1 MSEEAYKERIK
12 REIEERIEERME
24 EEKKRKGG
32 REEGEEINAERA
44 TLVVKDYFEKVKG
57 AEIKIAERPLIDWM
71 DFTVNSVKEENG
83 LFVVKCE
90 FYENIFSQIRV
101 KYMVKV
107 SKKGEIKEVSKE
119 ENG

>member
-12 REIEERIEERME
+12 REIEERME

-32 REEGEEINAERA
+32 REEGEEIDAEGA
-44 TLVVKDYFEKVKG
+44 TLVVKEYFKRVKG

-83 LFVVKCE
+83 
-90 FYENIFSQIRV
+90 
-101 KYMVKV
+101 
-107 SKKGEIKEVSKE
+107 
-119 ENG
+119 

>member
-1 MSEEAYKERIK
+1 MN
-12 REIEERIEERME
+12 
-24 EEKKRKGG
+24 
-32 REEGEEINAERA
+32 EEGINAERA
-44 TLVVKDYFEKVKG
+44 TLVVKEYFERVKG

-83 LFVVKCE
+83 LFEVRCE
-90 FYENIFSQIRV
+90 FYETLFSKTRV

-107 SKKGEIKEVSKE
+107 SKKGEIKEVNKE